1 MSKEFTPYERIK
13 AMVEGREVD
22 RPGASV
28 WKHFHQD
35 DRVVSDSVKAHIAFQ
50 EKNQWDFIKIMAN
63 GIHIQEQ
70 YGAKIRWS
78 RDGIEFPT
86 TLVRYINSPK
96 EFRNL
101 KKVDIH
107 TGAVA
112 REVEVAKRLKEYYDG
127 KVPVVA
133 TVFSP
138 LTYAQELYNG
148 FQDPARFIPL
158 VREYGD
164 DLKEGLKVLTE
175 VTRDIVEAYANAG
188 VDGIFYSTQ
197 FANDSQITSE
207 EYDEFAIKSDLEGF
221 EPAVGKTWFNILH
234 IHGDSNLY
242 FDKFL
247 DFPFEAFN
255 WQSTITNVS
264 LSDAARKTDKIL
276 IGGIERESGFDF
288 TSREELK
295 EKIRKNVKDAID
307 SVPANRLIIAPGCA
321 LPNELP
327 EFRFNV
333 LKEVIDELYPNT

>member
-96 EFRNL
+96 EFRKL

-207 EYDEFAIKSDLEGF
+207 EYDEFALKSDLEGF
-221 EPAVGKTWFNILH
+221 EPAIGKTWFNILH

-264 LSDAARKTDKIL
+264 LSDAARKTNKIL
-276 IGGIERESGFDF
+276 IGGIERQSGFDF
-288 TSREELK
+288 PSREELT
-295 EKIRKNVKDAID
+295 EKIRKNVKDAIA